1 MVAYSGVTFGHVRIP
16 FYTNVVSDEHGWSQV
31 RILPMVLIFFAFLR
45 LLRSGFFIVMVLGF
59 FFLAHGDIA
68 LSGPI
73 RIYENLLA
81 FR

>member
-45 LLRSGFFIVMVLGF
+45 LLRSGPFYRDGIGF
-59 FFLAHGDIA
+59 F
-68 LSGPI
+68 LSC
-73 RIYENLLA
+73 A
-81 FR
+81 W